1 MVNTAE
7 IRALLVTPDP
17 WLVSN
22 FISIFRELGIDAQTS
37 ATTDGVPEELG
48 RAKYEAVL
56 VDFDMVPE
64 TLTILSGVRES
75 RGNRNAL
82 VFAVATDTA
91 HRHQALRQGVNFIF
105 GRPFDA
111 KEIRRLLYAAYD
123 LMVRESR
130 RYFRCAAELPALLTQ
145 ANAGTDLKCTT
156 TNISSN
162 GMALRTP
169 SSLHPG
175 EVVQIVLF
183 LQGAGRAVRANG
195 TVVWDDKHGKTGVSF
210 QCSVPEDQN
219 ELDAWLNIRFY
230 EILTPRQAVL

>member
-17 WLVSN
+17 WLVGN
-22 FISIFRELGIDAQTS
+22 FTSVCRELGIAAQSS
-37 ATTDGVPEELG
+37 ATIDGVPEELEQ
-48 RAKYEAVL
+48 AKYEAIL
-56 VDFDMVPE
+56 VDFDIVPE
-64 TLTILSGVRES
+64 TMTILTGVRES

-82 VFAVATDTA
+82 VFAVATDTS
-91 HRHQALRQGVNFIF
+91 HRHQALRQGANFVF
-105 GRPFDA
+105 ERPFDA

-130 RYFRCAAELPALLTQ
+130 RYFRCTA
-145 ANAGTDLKCTT
+145 

-175 EVVQIVLF
+175 EVVRIALF
-183 LQGAGRAVRANG
+183 LQGAGRAVRASG

-210 QCSVPEDQN
+210 QCSIPEDQN
-219 ELDAWLNIRFY
+219 ELDAWLNTRFY
-230 EILTPRQAVL
+230 ELLTPRRAIL